1 MPQLAI
7 IPERDDLPRGGASRS
22 VAALTA
28 AVTMLTVNRA
38 ASSGK
43 VAASGAQA
51 GTTVQCLFSIGGQ
64 FFELPPNAALW
75 DFTGL
80 TPVIPSMFQKYFLL
94 VNAELQGRVVEAVQ
108 APEPQLV
115 QLTNVAFNPY
125 EAVIDMLNL
134 EPGWACIG
142 GIGIATDTLTTFTP
156 GVDALVSAPPG
167 LEVQIIDGFDGTIM
181 LPVVGTQSPPVLA
194 GF

>member
-1 MPQLAI
+1 MPQLTI

-28 AVTMLTVNRA
+28 AITMLTVNRA
-38 ASSGK
+38 MSTGK
-43 VAASGAQA
+43 VAATVTA
-51 GTTVQCLFSIGGQ
+51 GTTVQCLFTIGGQ

-94 VNAELQGRVVEAVQ
+94 VNAELVGRVVEAVQ

-125 EAVIDMLNL
+125 EAVVEMLNL

-142 GIGIATDTLTTFTP
+142 GIGVATDTLTTFTP

-167 LEVQIIDGFDGTIM
+167 LEVTIIDGFDGTIM
-181 LPVVGTQSPPVLA
+181 LPVVGTQAPPVLA